1 MVAMRWG
8 LLAFLALSVL
18 CAEPVAA
25 ADRDYLVVARPSD
38 IKTLDPTVETSDI
51 ASSLY
56 KSLYD
61 QLTETGTDGS
71 IGPKLATSFSASE
84 DAKTWTFKIRG
95 DAKLPDGSSLTAD
108 DVVWTY
114 RTILGDATSPM
125 KAFVAQVESVEKT
138 APDTVVF
145 HLNTA
150 FGAFDRQVSLISVVQ
165 QKSFETM
172 GRPAF
177 AQKGV
182 GSGPYQ
188 VVNWVRDSQIE
199 LAANPHW
206 WGKPVAIKK
215 IIIRPVDS
223 ESARLNGL
231 RSGELDLAQ
240 TLPPAGV
247 AAAEAEGTIKVAKVP
262 SNRVI
267 YLGFNYED
275 PIAGNVK
282 FRQAVDAAIDRNA
295 LTSRLL
301 RGLGKPEGEML
312 APVTF
317 GYDASIKPTAFDAA
331 KSKKLLEEAG
341 YKGEKIPFH
350 YATNRWPFAAEVA
363 QAIGNY
369 LKAVGVNVEL
379 TGVDYTTLFTLWQ
392 TNKLPGIY
400 MFGYGPT
407 NLDASLPLNSLYV
420 LRAAKTDPFY
430 LPLVEAQRSTAD
442 PAKRKAA
449 ISQVLKH
456 SQEVAAYAPL
466 YNEFE
471 TYGYGKNVSFKAR
484 PDGVIPLAEV
494 SFVGK

>member
-215 IIIRPVDS
+215 IIL
-223 ESARLNGL
+223 RL
-231 RSGELDLAQ
+231 REHPEMTLAQ
-240 TLPPAGV
+240 HD
-247 AAAEAEGTIKVAKVP
+247 
-262 SNRVI
+262 RVI
-267 YLGFNYED
+267 EHA
-275 PIAGNVK
+275 IAHPWWQGPASPSVVYGNGAQFERSVH
-282 FRQAVDAAIDRNA
+282 AAT
-295 LTSRLL
+295 LTP
-301 RGLGKPEGEML
+301 PE
-312 APVTF
+312 
-317 GYDASIKPTAFDAA
+317 PTD
-331 KSKKLLEEAG
+331 
-341 YKGEKIPFH
+341 
-350 YATNRWPFAAEVA
+350 
-363 QAIGNY
+363 
-369 LKAVGVNVEL
+369 
-379 TGVDYTTLFTLWQ
+379 D
-392 TNKLPGIY
+392 
-400 MFGYGPT
+400 
-407 NLDASLPLNSLYV
+407 
-420 LRAAKTDPFY
+420 
-430 LPLVEAQRSTAD
+430 
-442 PAKRKAA
+442 
-449 ISQVLKH
+449 
-456 SQEVAAYAPL
+456 APL
-466 YNEFE
+466 DEAFLE
-471 TYGYGKNVSFKAR
+471 RMRRG
-484 PDGVIPLAEV
+484 DGPVIDATAEEV
-494 SFVGK
+494 TDGGE

>member
-1 MVAMRWG
+1 MGAMRWAV
-8 LLAFLALSVL
+8 LAFLTVL
-18 CAEPVAA
+18 AASGSETSA

-61 QLTETGTDGS
+61 QLTQTGTDGS
-71 IGPKLATSFSASE
+71 IAPKLATSFSASE

-95 DAKLPDGSSLTAD
+95 DAKLPDGSALTAD

-125 KAFVAQVESVEKT
+125 KAFVAQVDTVEKT

-172 GRPAF
+172 GRAAF

-199 LAANPHW
+199 LAANPHY
-206 WGKPVAIKK
+206 WGKAPSIKK
-215 IIIRPVDS
+215 IIIRPVES

-247 AAAEAEGTIKVAKVP
+247 AAAEAEGVIKVAKVP

-267 YLGFNYED
+267 YLGFNYD
-275 PIAGNVK
+275 DAMVGNVK
-282 FRQAVDAAIDRNA
+282 FRQAVDASIDRNA
-295 LTSRLL
+295 LTARLL

-317 GYDASIKPTAFDAA
+317 GYDPSIKPTPLDAA
-331 KSKKLLEEAG
+331 KAKKLLQEAG
-341 YKGEKIPFH
+341 YAGQKVPFH

-369 LKAVGVNVEL
+369 LKAVGIEVEL
-379 TGVDYTTLFTLWQ
+379 VGVDYTTLFTLWQ

-420 LRAAKTDPFY
+420 LRAAKADPAY
-430 LPLVEAQRSTAD
+430 LPWVETQRSTAD

-449 ISQVLKH
+449 ISLILKR
-456 SQEVAAYAPL
+456 SQEMAAYAPL

-471 TYGYGKNVSFKAR
+471 TYGYGKNVSFTAR